1 MICNDLP
8 NFIAYSVKKS
18 KSNNTSVLC
27 VDPTLVGMVQA
38 HLHGKRAKL

>member
-18 KSNNTSVLC
+18 KSNTTTNTWFLDLDGAGVYNHIQEWREKS
-27 VDPTLVGMVQA
+27 
-38 HLHGKRAKL
+38 